1 MTLGNVEIA
10 QHEYQ
15 RAENIEHTGTL
26 TDGDLVDFKQGSSLM
41 PAVPADD
48 SAYTAEQSNLLSW
61 GPYVTAPG
69 AGNGLWNDDKLSN
82 VVDKMVFVENTGKSD
97 AYYRTII
104 AFECPEGTEYSQGS
118 DKEFM
123 MNVNGHDL
131 FDWEEVGYTTIDG
144 TRYLVEVATYQEA
157 LKPDEISRPSLL
169 QVVMT
174 HNATNDTVEKLGD
187 TYEILVVSQ
196 AVQADGFADAT
207 TALDAAFGDITAENH
222 PWVNATFVNELGIT
236 DAGTYEL
243 TGDIITIDTGYFHT
257 QDVTEAVTINGNDNT
272 VVGTATSVDAFQ
284 WEGGTI
290 PAMSAI
296 FSSADG
302 STVTVNDLSF
312 SGTMSAIM
320 LGHYQGSTY
329 NNYNTV
335 FNNVDVINTEV
346 VSFSNNVSPAVC
358 IYGTATLNNCNV
370 YGTTLSP
377 LDTDPMWPVYDV
389 AAVNYTDVTIK
400 NSTIGSIIMWNQAKV
415 TVADGTVVDSIKILG
430 NMNTTKYG
438 LTVKAGATVNTIDLS
453 NINDPNG
460 VNITIED
467 GANVGAIVDNGVEY
481 ASIDAWKA
489 AQ

>member
-1 MTLGNVEIA
+1 
-10 QHEYQ
+10 
-15 RAENIEHTGTL
+15 
-26 TDGDLVDFKQGSSLM
+26 
-41 PAVPADD
+41 
-48 SAYTAEQSNLLSW
+48 
-61 GPYVTAPG
+61 
-69 AGNGLWNDDKLSN
+69 
-82 VVDKMVFVENTGKSD
+82 
-97 AYYRTII
+97 
-104 AFECPEGTEYSQGS
+104 
-118 DKEFM
+118 
-123 MNVNGHDL
+123 
-131 FDWEEVGYTTIDG
+131 
-144 TRYLVEVATYQEA
+144 
-157 LKPDEISRPSLL
+157 
-169 QVVMT
+169 
-174 HNATNDTVEKLGD
+174 
-187 TYEILVVSQ
+187 
-196 AVQADGFADAT
+196 
-207 TALDAAFGDITAENH
+207 
-222 PWVNATFVNELGIT
+222 
-236 DAGTYEL
+236 
-243 TGDIITIDTGYFHT
+243 
-257 QDVTEAVTINGNDNT
+257 
-272 VVGTATSVDAFQ
+272 
-284 WEGGTI
+284 
-290 PAMSAI
+290 MSAI

-415 TVADGTVVDSIKILG
+415 TVADGTVVDSINILG